1 MGTYAFEAN
10 ALVKID
16 GTELRLDRKV
26 TGTLWQLEKTANK
39 ETFKYEDAELLAKYD
54 DGSLV
59 FVNTDDGDHCGSSK
73 IELSP
78 EDHEIAKLRL
88 QYVKATLDIPNSRTT
103 LELVITTLWAQIKMP
118 NTAPGYISVY
128 LWKKRY
134 LGANCDYRT
143 LVNRTAR
150 KGNRTPQYPQ
160 AVIEICDQAI
170 QSKYLR
176 RERNTIEKTL
186 EDAHIRINQAN
197 KLLLPSL
204 QLKLPTRRLLQ
215 RLVNKIP
222 AYDKHA
228 ARYGYQA
235 ARKAFRSVKGHVVTE
250 RPLER
255 AEIDHTQLDI
265 VVVDEQ
271 TAQVLGRP
279 YVTVCIDDFSR
290 CILGIYIGF
299 NSPSYLNVQLCLSD
313 CFRPKSWLREEY
325 PEINSE
331 WPAAG
336 IMDNLVV
343 DGGLEFH
350 GTSLEKMCLSRGI
363 NIVTSPRLTPTYK
376 GKIERVLGTLNRAVS
391 EGVPGTAF
399 RSITEKG
406 DYDSQKHA
414 CLTLS
419 ALKKNVM
426 QWIADVY
433 HQKLHRS
440 LDTTPS
446 KMWQAN
452 ICPEDIRYPAESSR
466 FDAVMGSATQ
476 KTLTHKGI
484 QYEGLSY
491 NSHELSELR
500 RQWGTNLKV
509 DVRVNQMDIGSI
521 YVIVPDRRE
530 PLEVPSLEP
539 TYAQGLSLHAHQVIR
554 KLQRDNADMDQG
566 AEGRRQ
572 VTQDM
577 NRRIAEAKTSKK
589 RKLGRRYGQL
599 LEGTE
604 KTQAGRAQRESVLVA
619 TPRTGSSATD
629 KLLLEFYPIAPG
641 SNGLEGYGSQDS
653 SDDLPDFEVR
663 DKG

>member
-1 MGTYAFEAN
+1 MGTYAFEPN

-26 TGTLWQLEKTANK
+26 SDTLWQLERTANK
-39 ETFKYEDAELLAKYD
+39 ETFKYENAELLAKYD

-59 FVNTDDGDHCGSSK
+59 FVKTGDGNLCGSSK
-73 IELSP
+73 VELSP
-78 EDHEIAKLRL
+78 EDHDLAKLRL
-88 QYVKATLDIPNSRTT
+88 AYVTATLDIPNSRTT
-103 LELVITTLWAQIKMP
+103 LELAIASVWAQIKMP
-118 NTAPGYISVY
+118 KSAPGYTTVY

-134 LGANCDYRT
+134 LEASCDYRT
-143 LVNRTAR
+143 LVDRNAR
-150 KGNRTPQYPQ
+150 KGNRTPRYSQ
-160 AVIEICDQAI
+160 AVIQICDQAI
-170 QSKYLR
+170 ESKYLR
-176 RERNTIEKTL
+176 RERNTIEKTV
-186 EDAHIRINQAN
+186 EDAHIRVDRAN

-204 QLKLPTRRLLQ
+204 QLKLPSRRLLQ
-215 RLVNKIP
+215 RLVNKIS
-222 AYDKHA
+222 AFDKHA

-235 ARKAFRSVKGHVVTE
+235 ARKAFRSVKGHVVTD

-279 YVTVCIDDFSR
+279 YVTVCIDDYSR

-313 CFRPKSWLREEY
+313 CFRPKGWLRKEY

-376 GKIERVLGTLNRAVS
+376 GKIERVLGTLNRAIS
-391 EGVPGTAF
+391 EGVPGTTF
-399 RSITEKG
+399 RSIAEKG
-406 DYDSQKHA
+406 DYNSQKQA

-433 HQKLHRS
+433 HQRIHRS

-446 KMWQAN
+446 KMWLSK

-476 KTLTHKGI
+476 KTLTHRGI

-491 NSHELSELR
+491 NSHELSDLR
-500 RQWGTNLKV
+500 RQLGTNLKL
-509 DVRVNQMDIGSI
+509 DIRVNQMDIGSI

-539 TYAQGLSLHAHQVIR
+539 TYAQGLSLHAHQVFR
-554 KLQRDNADMDQG
+554 KLQRDNAEMDQG

-572 VTQDM
+572 VVQDM
-577 NRRIAEAKTSKK
+577 NR
-589 RKLGRRYGQL
+589 
-599 LEGTE
+599 
-604 KTQAGRAQRESVLVA
+604 
-619 TPRTGSSATD
+619 
-629 KLLLEFYPIAPG
+629 
-641 SNGLEGYGSQDS
+641 
-653 SDDLPDFEVR
+653 
-663 DKG
+663 